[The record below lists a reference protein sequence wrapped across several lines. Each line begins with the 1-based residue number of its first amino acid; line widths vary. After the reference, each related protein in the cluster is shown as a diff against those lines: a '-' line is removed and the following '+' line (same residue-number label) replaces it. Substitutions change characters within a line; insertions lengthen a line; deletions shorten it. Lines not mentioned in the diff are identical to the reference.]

1 MKILIDTF
9 EADEGAKV
17 LIDGAV
23 LALKKKEF
31 TPVFVGNEK
40 EIEKLIDGRIKDY
53 EIIHTEEYITNDEE
67 PVRAIRR
74 KKDSSLVLAY
84 NKLKEEGYDGLLS
97 AGSTGAILAGGIFIS
112 KRIDGIDRPSLAA
125 TLPTR
130 KGYTMLMDTG
140 ANMDCKPAY
149 LEEFAIMGKVF
160 LENVVHIDNPKI
172 GLLNVGAE
180 SHKGNKLTKE
190 AYELLEEADLN
201 FIGNVE
207 ARELFDGDVNVI
219 VADGFAGNVAIKAAE
234 GVISLF
240 KSEIKN
246 VFYKS
251 LKSKLAALAIK
262 NDLSKELGKY
272 SSQNVGGAPL
282 LGVKSYVYKAHGNSN
297 DIAISNAILGLIDY
311 ISMDVINKI
320 QGELND

>member
-9 EADEGAKV
+9 GADEGAKV
-17 LIDGAV
+17 LVDGAV
-23 LALKKKEF
+23 LALAKKEF

-40 EIEKLIDGRIKDY
+40 EIENLIAERIKDY
-53 EIIHTEEYITNDEE
+53 EIIHTDEYISNDEE

-112 KRIDGIDRPSLAA
+112 KRINGIDRPSLAA
-125 TLPTR
+125 ALPTT

-160 LENVVHIDNPKI
+160 LENVVHINNPKI
-172 GLLNVGAE
+172 GLLNVGVE
-180 SHKGNKLTKE
+180 SHKGNKLAKE
-190 AYELLEEADLN
+190 AYELLENSYLN
-201 FIGNVE
+201 FVGNIE
-207 ARELFDGDVNVI
+207 ARELFNGDVNVI

-251 LKSKLAALAIK
+251 LKNKLAALAIK
-262 NDLSKELGKY
+262 DDLSKELGKY
-272 SSQNVGGAPL
+272 SSQNIGGVPL

-311 ISMDVINKI
+311 ISMDVISKI

>member
-9 EADEGAKV
+9 GADNGPKV
-17 LIDGAV
+17 LVDGAI
-23 LALKKKEF
+23 LALKEKDF
-31 TPVFVGNEK
+31 LPVFVGNEE
-40 EIEKLIDGRIKDY
+40 EIEKLIDGRISKY
-53 EIIHTEEYITNDEE
+53 EIINTDKYISNDED

-74 KKDSSLVLAY
+74 KKNSSLVLAY

-112 KRIDGIDRPSLAA
+112 KRIEGIDRPSLA
-125 TLPTR
+125 TPLPTT
-130 KGYTMLMDTG
+130 GEYTLLMDTG

-160 LENVVHIDNPKI
+160 LENVVHIDKPKI
-172 GLLNVGAE
+172 GLLNVGVE
-180 SHKGNKLTKE
+180 SHKGDKLTKE
-190 AYELLEEADLN
+190 AYELLSESNLN
-201 FIGNVE
+201 FVGNIE
-207 ARELFDGDVNVI
+207 ARDLFSGKVNVI
-219 VADGFAGNVAIKAAE
+219 VADGFAGNVAIKTAE

-240 KSEIKN
+240 KSQMKEIL
-246 VFYKS
+246 YKS
-251 LKSKLAALAIK
+251 FKTKLAGLAIK
-262 NDLSKELGKY
+262 DDLSKQMGKF
-272 SSQNVGGAPL
+272 SSQNIGGVPL

-311 ISMDVINKI
+311 INMDVIEKI